1 MISIPP
7 CRHGKLSYIWNF
19 DEQGVKE
26 VEKKHNENWH
36 YDEEEVKIISE
47 QIMDAYHSGAMDHD
61 ELYYDPKREIGE

>member
-7 CRHGKLSYIWNF
+7 CKHGKLPYIWNF

-26 VEKKHNENWH
+26 VEKKHDKNLY
-36 YDEEEVKIISE
+36 YDEEEIKTISE
-47 QIMDAYHSGAMDHD
+47 QIMDAYHSGTMDHD